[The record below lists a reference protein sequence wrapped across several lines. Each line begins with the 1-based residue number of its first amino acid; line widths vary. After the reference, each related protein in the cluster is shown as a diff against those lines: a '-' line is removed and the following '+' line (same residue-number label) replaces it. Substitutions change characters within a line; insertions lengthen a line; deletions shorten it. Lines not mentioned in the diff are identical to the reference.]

1 MLDIFRN
8 FAGCI
13 RFERLRTMKYT
24 YEYTI
29 RYQDVDDTKH
39 LRWTALEEYL
49 LEVAGTVA
57 DELGFGIAVL
67 HPRDLTWILTHMSV
81 QMSYMPMPQEH
92 VVFETW
98 IEQNAHMLSTRDYR
112 IYVIDRSV
120 EGEKTAALKE
130 EIREGWR
137 LIGEVKSVWAVL
149 DMEKR
154 EIANVFDDPIFEGCV
169 DGEVLPMSR
178 GARTVAL
185 PDAQRVPYT
194 VRYSDLDYN
203 RHCNSCKYLQAMLD
217 TYLPTSLVGWLVG
230 QPKGYGSRSA
240 SLNNQMWR
248 LDIHY
253 SREVCAGEQ
262 TTIAWQDEGQAVR
275 YQMLNSEGMTSCA
288 ATLQKI

>member
-1 MLDIFRN
+1 
-8 FAGCI
+8 
-13 RFERLRTMKYT
+13 MKYT

-39 LRWTALEEYL
+39 LRWVALEEYL

-67 HPRDLTWILTHMSV
+67 HPRELTWILTHMSI
-81 QMSYMPMPQEH
+81 QMSYMPMPQER

-112 IYVIDRSV
+112 IY
-120 EGEKTAALKE
+120 LKPSYNSS
-130 EIREGWR
+130 RQDWR
-137 LIGEVKSVWAVL
+137 LIGTCKSVWAVL

-169 DGEVLPMSR
+169 DGEVLPM
-178 GARTVAL
+178 ARAARMMAL
-185 PDAQRVPYT
+185 PEAPRVPYT
-194 VRYSDLDYN
+194 IRYSDLDYN

-217 TYLPTSLVGWLVG
+217 TYLPTALVGWQLG
-230 QPKGYGSRSA
+230 QAPGAANMIARR
-240 SLNNQMWR
+240 NNAESQTWR

-253 SREVCAGEQ
+253 SREVTAGEQ
-262 TTIAWQDEGQAVR
+262 TTIAYQDEGKLVR
-275 YQMLNSEGMTSCA
+275 YQLLNAEGLTSCSA
-288 ATLQKI
+288 ALTVERV

>member
-1 MLDIFRN
+1 
-8 FAGCI
+8 
-13 RFERLRTMKYT
+13 MKYT

-39 LRWTALEEYL
+39 LRWVALEEYL

-67 HPRDLTWILTHMSV
+67 HPRELTWILTHMSI
-81 QMSYMPMPQEH
+81 QMSYMPMPQER

-112 IYVIDRSV
+112 IY
-120 EGEKTAALKE
+120 LKE
-130 EIREGWR
+130 SKDESQKTEESRDGWR
-137 LIGEVKSVWAVL
+137 LIGSCKSVWAVL

-169 DGEVLPMSR
+169 DGEVLPL
-178 GARTVAL
+178 ARAARMMAL
-185 PDAQRVPYT
+185 PEAPRVPYT
-194 VRYSDLDYN
+194 IRYSDLDYN

-217 TYLPTSLVGWLVG
+217 TYLPTALVGWQLG
-230 QPKGYGSRSA
+230 QAPGAANMIARR
-240 SLNNQMWR
+240 NNAENQTWR

-253 SREVCAGEQ
+253 SREVTAGEQ
-262 TTIAWQDEGQAVR
+262 TTIAYQDEGKLVR
-275 YQMLNSEGMTSCA
+275 YQLLNAEGLTSCSA
-288 ATLQKI
+288 ALTVERV

>member
-1 MLDIFRN
+1 
-8 FAGCI
+8 
-13 RFERLRTMKYT
+13 MKYT

-39 LRWTALEEYL
+39 LRWVALEEYL
-49 LEVAGTVA
+49 LEVAGRVA

-81 QMSYMPMPQEH
+81 QMSYMPMPQQH

-112 IYVIDRSV
+112 IYLVDSSAQS
-120 EGEKTAALKE
+120 KKPAALNE
-130 EIREGWR
+130 QSRDGR
-137 LIGEVKSVWAVL
+137 LLIGGVKSVWAVL

-154 EIANVFDDPIFEGCV
+154 EIANVFDDPIFKDCV

-178 GARTVAL
+178 APRMVSL
-185 PDAQRVPYT
+185 PDAPSVPYT
-194 VRYSDLDYN
+194 IRYSDLDYN

-217 TYLPTSLVGWLVG
+217 TYQPLALTSWQLG
-230 QPKGYGSRSA
+230 QPQDPAMLQSA
-240 SLNNQMWR
+240 SGVQQLWR

-253 SREVCAGEQ
+253 SREVYLGEQ
-262 TTIAWQDEGQAVR
+262 TTIAWQDEESVIR
-275 YQMLNSEGMTSCA
+275 YQLLNAEGLTSCS
-288 ATLQKI
+288 ATLQPVQ

>member
-1 MLDIFRN
+1 
-8 FAGCI
+8 
-13 RFERLRTMKYT
+13 MKYT

-39 LRWTALEEYL
+39 LRWVALEEYL

-67 HPRDLTWILTHMSV
+67 HPRELTWILTHMSI
-81 QMSYMPMPQEH
+81 QMSYMPMPQER

-112 IYVIDRSV
+112 IY
-120 EGEKTAALKE
+120 LKE
-130 EIREGWR
+130 SKDESQKTEESRDGWR
-137 LIGEVKSVWAVL
+137 LIGSCKSVWAVL

-169 DGEVLPMSR
+169 DGEVLPM
-178 GARTVAL
+178 ARAARMMAL
-185 PDAQRVPYT
+185 PEAPRVPYT
-194 VRYSDLDYN
+194 IRYSDLDYN

-217 TYLPTSLVGWLVG
+217 TYLPTALVGWQLG
-230 QPKGYGSRSA
+230 QAPGAANMIARR
-240 SLNNQMWR
+240 NNAESQTWR

-253 SREVCAGEQ
+253 SREVTAGEQ
-262 TTIAWQDEGQAVR
+262 TTIAYQDEGKLVR
-275 YQMLNSEGMTSCA
+275 YQLLNAEGLTSCSA
-288 ATLQKI
+288 ALTVERV

>member
-1 MLDIFRN
+1 
-8 FAGCI
+8 
-13 RFERLRTMKYT
+13 MKYT

-39 LRWTALEEYL
+39 LRWVALEEYL

-67 HPRDLTWILTHMSV
+67 HPRELTWILTHLSV

-112 IYVIDRSV
+112 IY
-120 EGEKTAALKE
+120 LKPSEVRIQDSE
-130 EIREGWR
+130 ESREGWR
-137 LIGEVKSVWAVL
+137 LIGSCKSVWAVL

-169 DGEVLPMSR
+169 DGEVLPM
-178 GARTVAL
+178 ARSARMMAL
-185 PDAQRVPYT
+185 TDAPRVPYT
-194 VRYSDLDYN
+194 IRYSDLDYN

-217 TYLPTSLVGWLVG
+217 TYLPTALVGWQLG
-230 QPKGYGSRSA
+230 QAPGAVSIQDSEVSIQDSEERREC
-240 SLNNQMWR
+240 WR

-253 SREVCAGEQ
+253 SREVTAGEQ
-262 TTIAWQDEGQAVR
+262 TIIAYQDEGKLIR
-275 YQMLNSEGMTSCA
+275 YQLLNAEGLTSCSA
-288 ATLQKI
+288 ALTQL